1 MWFLYSEVNLNGQEL
16 LGISVNQKSILL
28 IATLPAF
35 QPFPYLLEKH
45 SLWNILKH
53 FFGGGGGHFKASLQR
68 RTVLFKTQYIKNLKS
83 MYVKTKQNKN
93 K

>member
-1 MWFLYSEVNLNGQEL
+1 MWFLYSEVNLNGQEF

-53 FFGGGGGHFKASLQR
+53 FFEGGGVTSKPVSREELCFLKLN
-68 RTVLFKTQYIKNLKS
+68 VLRILNLC
-83 MYVKTKQNKN
+83 M
-93 K
+93 